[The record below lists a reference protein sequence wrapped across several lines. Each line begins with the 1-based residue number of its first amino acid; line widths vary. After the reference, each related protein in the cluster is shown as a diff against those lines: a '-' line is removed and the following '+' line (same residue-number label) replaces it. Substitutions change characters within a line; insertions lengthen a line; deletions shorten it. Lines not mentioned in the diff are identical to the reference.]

1 MGKLRHIAYRVND
14 LDAVARFFAEGFG
27 MSIVQRRGVAIDLSD
42 GTINI
47 TLLPAQREGNHGIDH
62 IGFTVA
68 DEEAAGRAVTA
79 AGGQQ
84 LNTIDLGAAN
94 YEVKFEGPEGI
105 VVDLGH
111 WAGTASLDD

>member
-1 MGKLRHIAYRVND
+1 VAKLRHIAYRVND
-14 LDAVARFFAEGFG
+14 LEAVADFFAKGFD
-27 MSIVQRRGVAIDLSD
+27 MQVVQRRGVAIDLSD

-47 TLLPAQREGNHGIDH
+47 TLLPANANTSHGIDH

-68 DEEAAGRAVTA
+68 DEAGTGDAIAA
-79 AGGQQ
+79 AGGRQ
-84 LNTIDLGAAN
+84 LNTLDLGAAN

-111 WAGTASLDD
+111 WAGTDSI